1 MAKAKKIKKEQL
13 SRLQDLVRTMSDIKS
28 TIGSLELEKTNLFL
42 NYEAAQRELE
52 NAREEL
58 KKEYGDVNVNL
69 TTGEYEVIKED

>member
-69 TTGEYEVIKED
+69 TTGEYEVIK